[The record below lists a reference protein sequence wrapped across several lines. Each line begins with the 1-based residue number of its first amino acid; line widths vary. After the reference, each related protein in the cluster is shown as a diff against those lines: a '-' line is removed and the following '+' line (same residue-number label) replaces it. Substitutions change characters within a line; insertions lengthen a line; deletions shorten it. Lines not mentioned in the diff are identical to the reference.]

1 MTINSKEKQGQ
12 IWISAILFLSIGVM
26 IIVLMLSAIMPVVDR
41 LADRNTLSS
50 TKNLL
55 LEIDETIKTVA
66 REGPGSQRN
75 LDITLNKGELYFQ
88 NDTYQIKWIMETESE
103 LMEKGIDIPEGNIVQ
118 HLNATRV
125 DQISNLML
133 WITSDK
139 YNTSINSRF
148 SNPFTGKHTLTV
160 KHTGIILLNDNPLI
174 ELKIT

>member
-26 IIVLMLSAIMPVVDR
+26 IIVLILSAIMPVVDR

-88 NDTYQIKWIMETESE
+88 NDTYQIKWIMET
-103 LMEKGIDIPEGNIVQ
+103 
-118 HLNATRV
+118 
-125 DQISNLML
+125 
-133 WITSDK
+133 
-139 YNTSINSRF
+139 
-148 SNPFTGKHTLTV
+148 
-160 KHTGIILLNDNPLI
+160 
-174 ELKIT
+174 